1 MGGSPQL
8 VPKGGD
14 HHQPHRSIKKVRDPS
29 LKRSQSIPAIAT
41 VELEPP
47 VALDPADESGDSM
60 DEDNDEVMFK
70 ESKGSFKGHPVWR
83 RRLSS
88 SLPTETWID
97 NVVVTAGTPRTEP
110 NKKSRHSMMVMV
122 SDVDVSNF
130 VSTDSNDHT
139 DYEPATALARKST
152 VEEEEATL
160 PLPPILKDFSIPWED
175 VDTDFKTIVSDGAF
189 GKSYKLKWMK
199 AECLVT
205 QYKRELLTDALLYA
219 KCQRLVK
226 LRHPNLLQ
234 LLGFTR
240 ESENSDLLV
249 IYEKL
254 SMTLD
259 SVLKK
264 TTELTVG
271 SKLNIAGD
279 IAKALCYLH
288 QRSPSLV
295 HCAVVPTSIHL
306 TSHYSAK
313 LSDTGF
319 GKVAIT
325 RKAVPPSLSS
335 YLPLEAITD
344 APTVSLSL
352 DIFTFGMTL
361 SQMIT
366 HKEPASRDYPLNK
379 ETEKQRVAE
388 VIELVDKD
396 HLLVDLIRQCLSI
409 EPEDRPSAVNLYN
422 LLQAVNVSLLES

>member
-1 MGGSPQL
+1 MGSSPLL

-14 HHQPHRSIKKVRDPS
+14 QHQPHRSIKKARDSS
-29 LKRSQSIPAIAT
+29 LKRSQSIPTIAT
-41 VELEPP
+41 VELEAAT
-47 VALDPADESGDSM
+47 ALDLANSEDSM
-60 DEDNDEVMFK
+60 DEDNDDVMIK
-70 ESKGSFKGHPVWR
+70 ESTESFKGHPVWR

-97 NVVVTAGTPRTEP
+97 NVVVTGTSRTEA
-110 NKKSRHSMMVMV
+110 NKKSRHSMVVVADINV
-122 SDVDVSNF
+122 SDF
-130 VSTDSNDHT
+130 VSTDSNDQT
-139 DYEPATALARKST
+139 DHHEPTTALALKSP
-152 VEEEEATL
+152 VEEEEITL
-160 PLPPILKDFSIPWED
+160 PLPPVLLDFSIPWKD
-175 VDTDFKTIVSDGAF
+175 VDTDFNTIVSDGAF
-189 GKSYKLKWMK
+189 GKSYGLKWMK
-199 AECLVT
+199 AECVVT
-205 QYKRELLTDALLYA
+205 QYRRGLFTDALLYA

-249 IYEKL
+249 VHEKL

-271 SKLNIAGD
+271 SKLTIAND

-295 HCAVVPTSIHL
+295 HCAVVPTNIHL
-306 TSHYSAK
+306 TTYYSAK

-325 RKAVPPSLSS
+325 RKAVPLSLSS
-335 YLPLEAITD
+335 YLPLEAVTD
-344 APTVSLSL
+344 VPVVSTSL

-361 SQMIT
+361 SQMVT
-366 HKEPASRDYPLNK
+366 HKEPSSRDNPVNK
-379 ETEKQRVAE
+379 ESEKQRVAE
-388 VIELVDKD
+388 VIGLVGED
-396 HLLVDLIRQCLSI
+396 HLLVDLIRQCLSV
-409 EPEDRPSAVNLYN
+409 EPEARPSAVNLYN

>member
-1 MGGSPQL
+1 M
-8 VPKGGD
+8 
-14 HHQPHRSIKKVRDPS
+14 
-29 LKRSQSIPAIAT
+29 KRSQSIPVIAT
-41 VELEPP
+41 VELET
-47 VALDPADESGDSM
+47 ATKLDLADSEDSL
-60 DEDNDEVMFK
+60 DEDNDDAMIK
-70 ESKGSFKGHPVWR
+70 ESTASFKGHPVWR

-97 NVVVTAGTPRTEP
+97 NAVVTGTSRAEA
-110 NKKSRHSMMVMV
+110 NKKSRHSMVV
-122 SDVDVSNF
+122 VADIDVSNF

-139 DYEPATALARKST
+139 DHELTSVLALKSA
-152 VEEEEATL
+152 VEEEEIAL
-160 PLPPILKDFSIPWED
+160 PLPPVLQDFLIPCED
-175 VDTDFKTIVSDGAF
+175 VDTDFNTIVSDGAF
-189 GKSYKLKWMK
+189 GKSYELKWMK

-205 QYKRELLTDALLYA
+205 QYRRELFTDALLYA
-219 KCQRLVK
+219 KCQKLVK

-249 IYEKL
+249 IHEKL

-264 TTELTVG
+264 TTELIVG
-271 SKLNIAGD
+271 SKITIAND

-306 TSHYSAK
+306 TTYYSAK

-325 RKAVPPSLSS
+325 HKAVPPSLSS
-335 YLPLEAITD
+335 YLPLEAVTD
-344 APTVSLSL
+344 TPAVSTSL

-361 SQMIT
+361 SQMVT
-366 HKEPASRDYPLNK
+366 HKEPGSRGNPLNK
-379 ETEKQRVAE
+379 ESEKQRVAE
-388 VIELVDKD
+388 VIALVGDD
-396 HLLVDLIRQCLSI
+396 HLLVDLIRQCLNV